1 MRTLEPEDLL
11 NELEYNLRVESSN
24 ENRFEII
31 MEEEERKEGTER
43 VGGKERRGSDKKSYK
58 TLRKDR
64 RSIH

>member
-1 MRTLEPEDLL
+1 M
-11 NELEYNLRVESSN
+11 ESSN